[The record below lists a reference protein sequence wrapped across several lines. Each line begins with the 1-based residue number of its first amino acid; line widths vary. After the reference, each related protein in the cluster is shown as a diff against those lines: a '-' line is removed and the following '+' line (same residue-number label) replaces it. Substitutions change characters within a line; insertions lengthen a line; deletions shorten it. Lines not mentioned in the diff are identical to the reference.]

1 MREGCVSLRVHAT
14 RCSTRPAWPRGSRWR
29 KGRCADLPA
38 LKHHHRHEGDHHGG
52 IERDVVL
59 TNLAAR
65 GGWQGI
71 TMQGMSRSQ

>member
-1 MREGCVSLRVHAT
+1 MCTRRDAYSARLAQRVKVEERAL
-14 RCSTRPAWPRGSRWR
+14 CG
-29 KGRCADLPA
+29 LPA

-71 TMQGMSRSQ
+71 TMQE